1 MGAVIEVFLLTAL
14 LKKILN
20 SKPDGIFFSNGP
32 GDPEVLSHAVSQ
44 IKLLMEKIFQCL
56 EYVLDIN

>member
-1 MGAVIEVFLLTAL
+1 MGAVIEVFPPDCTAEE
-14 LKKILN
+14 ILN